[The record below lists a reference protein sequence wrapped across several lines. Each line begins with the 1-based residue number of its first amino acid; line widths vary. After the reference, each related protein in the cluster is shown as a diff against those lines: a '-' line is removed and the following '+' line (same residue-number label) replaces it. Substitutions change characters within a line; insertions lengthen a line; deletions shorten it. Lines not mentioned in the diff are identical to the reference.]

1 MNIFKLSFKNIF
13 HKPVGTILSIV
24 LLTLAVGII
33 SILIHVNSSIEN
45 QMNNNLKGIDMVV
58 GAKGSP
64 LQLILSSVYHVDSP
78 TGNISLADA
87 KSIINNRMVKNSTKL
102 SFGDNFKG
110 FKIVGTEKN
119 FLELYNCK
127 FENGRVWEKSLEAVV
142 GKKAAEILNLK
153 IGDEFISTHG
163 LGDYGESHE
172 DSKFKVV
179 GVLDY
184 SGSVADQLILTSL
197 ESVWDIHKEHDHNHD
212 HDEEQDHDHDEEHN
226 HDHDEEHDHD
236 HDEEHDHDHDEEHDH
251 DHDEEHDH
259 DHDEEHD
266 HGDEDEK
273 EITSILIKFD
283 SPMNIISFP
292 RYINEETNMQAA
304 VPSYEISRLF
314 KIFGI
319 GLETLTYLAYLIMF
333 VSGLSLFLN
342 LLNSLRERK
351 YEMALIRT
359 IGGTKI
365 QTSLMLFY
373 ESIILCIIGFFGGII
388 LSRIG
393 ILVTSNLLEESLNYS
408 ISIPIFLSSQEL
420 LLLIFSISIGI
431 FSCIIPAFT
440 VYKMNISKTLT
451 DE

>member
-13 HKPVGTILSIV
+13 HKPVGTVLSIL

-33 SILIHVNSSIEN
+33 SILIHVNNSIEN

-87 KSIINNRMVKNSTKL
+87 NSITRNRMVKNSTKL
-102 SFGDNFKG
+102 SFGDNYKG

-119 FLELYNCK
+119 FLELYKCDV
-127 FENGRVWEKSLEAVV
+127 EDGRIWKKSLEAVV
-142 GKKAAEILNLK
+142 GNKVAEILELK
-153 IGDEFISTHG
+153 IGDEFTSSHG

-172 DSKFKVV
+172 DSVFKVV
-179 GVLDY
+179 GILET
-184 SGSVADQLILTSL
+184 SNSVADQLILTSL
-197 ESVWDIHKEHDHNHD
+197 ESVWDIHKEHDH
-212 HDEEQDHDHDEEHN
+212 E
-226 HDHDEEHDHD
+226 HDEEHDHE
-236 HDEEHDHDHDEEHDH
+236 HDEEHDHEHDEEH
-251 DHDEEHDH
+251 EH
-259 DHDEEHD
+259 
-266 HGDEDEK
+266 GEDSK
-273 EITSILIKFD
+273 EITSILVKFD

-319 GLETLTYLAYLIMF
+319 GFETLTNLAYLIMF

-342 LLNSLRERK
+342 LLNSLKERK

-359 IGGTKI
+359 IGGTKV

-373 ESIILCIIGFFGGII
+373 ESIILCIIGFIGGII
-388 LSRIG
+388 LSRVG
-393 ILVTSNLLEESLNYS
+393 ILVISNLLEESLNYS
-408 ISIPIFLSSQEL
+408 ISIPVLLSNQEI

-431 FSCIIPAFT
+431 LACVIPAVN
-440 VYKMNISKTLT
+440 VYNMNISKTLS

>member
-102 SFGDNFKG
+102 SFGDNHKG
-110 FKIVGTEKN
+110 FKIVGTEKS
-119 FLELYNCK
+119 FLELYNCNI
-127 FENGRVWEKSLEAVV
+127 ENGRFWEKSLEAVV
-142 GKKAAEILNLK
+142 GKKAAEILELNV
-153 IGDEFISTHG
+153 GDEFTSTHG

-172 DSKFKVV
+172 DSEFKVV
-179 GVLDY
+179 GILEY
-184 SGSVADQLILTSL
+184 SGSVADQLILTSI
-197 ESVWDIHKEHDHNHD
+197 ESVWDIHKEHNHD
-212 HDEEQDHDHDEEHN
+212 HDEEHDHDHDEEHN
-226 HDHDEEHDHD
+226 HDHDEEHDH
-236 HDEEHDHDHDEEHDH
+236 
-251 DHDEEHDH
+251 
-259 DHDEEHD
+259 
-266 HGDEDEK
+266 GDDDEK

-283 SPMNIISFP
+283 SPMNLISFP

-373 ESIILCIIGFFGGII
+373 ESVILCIIGFFGGII

-408 ISIPIFLSSQEL
+408 ISMPIFLSSQEL
-420 LLLIFSISIGI
+420 ILLIFSISIGI
-431 FSCIIPAFT
+431 ISCIIPAFN

>member
-13 HKPVGTILSIV
+13 HKPVGTVLSIV

-33 SILIHVNSSIEN
+33 SILIHVNASIEN

-87 KSIINNRMVKNSTKL
+87 NSITRNRMVKNSTKL
-102 SFGDNFKG
+102 SFGDNYKG

-119 FLELYNCK
+119 FLELYKCDVQD
-127 FENGRVWEKSLEAVV
+127 GRIWKESLEAVV
-142 GKKAAEILNLK
+142 GNKVAEILELK
-153 IGDEFISTHG
+153 IGDKFISSHG

-172 DSKFKVV
+172 DSVFKVV
-179 GVLDY
+179 GILE
-184 SGSVADQLILTSL
+184 SSNSVADQLILTSL
-197 ESVWDIHKEHDHNHD
+197 ESVWDIHKEHDHDEEHD
-212 HDEEQDHDHDEEHN
+212 HDHE
-226 HDHDEEHDHD
+226 EEHDHD
-236 HDEEHDHDHDEEHDH
+236 HDEEDDHDHEHD
-251 DHDEEHDH
+251 
-259 DHDEEHD
+259 
-266 HGDEDEK
+266 EDSK
-273 EITSILIKFD
+273 EITSILVKFD

-319 GLETLTYLAYLIMF
+319 GFETLTYLAYLIMF

-342 LLNSLRERK
+342 LLNSLKERK

-359 IGGTKI
+359 IGGTKV

-373 ESIILCIIGFFGGII
+373 ESIILCIIGFVGGII

-408 ISIPIFLSSQEL
+408 ISIPILLSNQEI

-431 FSCIIPAFT
+431 FACVLPAVN
-440 VYKMNISKTLT
+440 VYNMNISKTLS

>member
-87 KSIINNRMVKNSTKL
+87 KSITNNRMVKNSTKL
-102 SFGDNFKG
+102 SFGDNHKG
-110 FKIVGTEKN
+110 FKIVGTEKS
-119 FLELYNCK
+119 FLELYNCNI
-127 FENGRVWEKSLEAVV
+127 ENGRVWEKSLEAVV
-142 GKKAAEILNLK
+142 GKKAAQILDLK
-153 IGDEFISTHG
+153 IGDEFTSSHG

-172 DSKFKVV
+172 DSVFEVV
-179 GVLDY
+179 GILEY

-197 ESVWDIHKEHDHNHD
+197 ESVWDIQDEHDH
-212 HDEEQDHDHDEEHN
+212 
-226 HDHDEEHDHD
+226 EHDDEYD
-236 HDEEHDHDHDEEHDH
+236 HEHDDEYDQ
-251 DHDEEHDH
+251 
-259 DHDEEHD
+259 
-266 HGDEDEK
+266 GDEDVK

-319 GLETLTYLAYLIMF
+319 GFETLTYLAYLIMF

-342 LLNSLRERK
+342 LLNSLRERR

-373 ESIILCIIGFFGGII
+373 ESIILCLIGFFGGII
-388 LSRIG
+388 LSRFG
-393 ILVTSNLLEESLNYS
+393 ILITSSLLEESLNYS
-408 ISIPIFLSSQEL
+408 ISIPIFLSIQEL
-420 LLLIFSISIGI
+420 ILLIFSISIGI
-431 FSCIIPAFT
+431 FACIVPAYS
-440 VYKMNISKTLT
+440 VYNMNISKTLT

>member
-1 MNIFKLSFKNIF
+1 MNIFRLSFKNIF
-13 HKPVGTILSIV
+13 HKPVGTVLSIV

-33 SILIHVNSSIEN
+33 SILIHVNASIEN

-87 KSIINNRMVKNSTKL
+87 NSITKNRMVKNSIKL

-119 FLELYNCK
+119 FLELYKCDVQD
-127 FENGRVWEKSLEAVV
+127 GRIWKKSLEAVV
-142 GKKAAEILNLK
+142 GNKVAEILELK
-153 IGDEFISTHG
+153 IGDEFISSHG

-172 DSKFKVV
+172 DSVFKVV
-179 GVLDY
+179 GILET
-184 SGSVADQLILTSL
+184 SNSVADQLILTSL
-197 ESVWDIHKEHDHNHD
+197 ESVWDMHKEHV
-212 HDEEQDHDHDEEHN
+212 

-236 HDEEHDHDHDEEHDH
+236 HDEEHDHDHDEDS
-251 DHDEEHDH
+251 
-259 DHDEEHD
+259 
-266 HGDEDEK
+266 K
-273 EITSILIKFD
+273 EITSILVKFD

-319 GLETLTYLAYLIMF
+319 GFETLTYLAYLIMF

-342 LLNSLRERK
+342 LLNSLKERK

-359 IGGTKI
+359 IGGTKV

-373 ESIILCIIGFFGGII
+373 ESIILCIIGFIGGII

-408 ISIPIFLSSQEL
+408 ISIPLLLSNQEIF
-420 LLLIFSISIGI
+420 LLIFSISIGI
-431 FSCIIPAFT
+431 FACIIPAVN
-440 VYKMNISKTLT
+440 VYNMNISKTLSS
-451 DE
+451 E

>member
-45 QMNNNLKGIDMVV
+45 QMNNNLKGVDMVV

-87 KSIINNRMVKNSTKL
+87 NSITNNRMVKNSTKL

-197 ESVWDIHKEHDHNHD
+197 KSVWDIHKEHDHDHDEEHNHD
-212 HDEEQDHDHDEEHN
+212 HDEEHNHENDEEHNHDHDEEHN
-226 HDHDEEHDHD
+226 HDHDEEHDH
-236 HDEEHDHDHDEEHDH
+236 
-251 DHDEEHDH
+251 
-259 DHDEEHD
+259 
-266 HGDEDEK
+266 GDEDDK

-420 LLLIFSISIGI
+420 LLLIFSISIGFI
-431 FSCIIPAFT
+431 SCIIPAFN

>member
-13 HKPVGTILSIV
+13 HKPVGTVLSIV

-33 SILIHVNSSIEN
+33 SILIHVNASIEN

-87 KSIINNRMVKNSTKL
+87 NSITRNRMVKNSTKL
-102 SFGDNFKG
+102 SFGDNYKG

-119 FLELYNCK
+119 FLELYKCDV
-127 FENGRVWEKSLEAVV
+127 EDGRIWKKSLEAVV
-142 GKKAAEILNLK
+142 GNKVAEILELK
-153 IGDEFISTHG
+153 IGDKFISSHG

-172 DSKFKVV
+172 DSVFKVV
-179 GVLDY
+179 GILET
-184 SGSVADQLILTSL
+184 SNSVADQLILTSL
-197 ESVWDIHKEHDHNHD
+197 ESVWDIHKEHDH
-212 HDEEQDHDHDEEHN
+212 DHDEEH
-226 HDHDEEHDHD
+226 EH
-236 HDEEHDHDHDEEHDH
+236 
-251 DHDEEHDH
+251 
-259 DHDEEHD
+259 
-266 HGDEDEK
+266 GEDSK
-273 EITSILIKFD
+273 EITSILVKFD

-319 GLETLTYLAYLIMF
+319 GFETLTYLAYLIMF

-342 LLNSLRERK
+342 LLNSLKERK

-359 IGGTKI
+359 IGGTKV

-373 ESIILCIIGFFGGII
+373 ESIILCIIGFIGGII
-388 LSRIG
+388 LSRVG
-393 ILVTSNLLEESLNYS
+393 ILVISNLLEESLNYS
-408 ISIPIFLSSQEL
+408 ISIPLLLSNQEI

-431 FSCIIPAFT
+431 LACLIPAVN
-440 VYKMNISKTLT
+440 VYNMNISKTLS

>member
-102 SFGDNFKG
+102 SFGDNHKG
-110 FKIVGTEKN
+110 FKIVGTEKS
-119 FLELYNCK
+119 FLELYNCNI
-127 FENGRVWEKSLEAVV
+127 ENGRVWEKSLEAVV
-142 GKKAAEILNLK
+142 GKKAAEILELNV
-153 IGDEFISTHG
+153 GDEFTSTHG

-172 DSKFKVV
+172 DSEFKVV
-179 GVLDY
+179 GILEY
-184 SGSVADQLILTSL
+184 SGSVADQLILTSI
-197 ESVWDIHKEHDHNHD
+197 ESVWDIHK
-212 HDEEQDHDHDEEHN
+212 EHN

-236 HDEEHDHDHDEEHDH
+236 HDEEHDHDHDEEHN
-251 DHDEEHDH
+251 
-259 DHDEEHD
+259 
-266 HGDEDEK
+266 HGDDDEK

-292 RYINEETNMQAA
+292 RYVNEETNMQAA

-373 ESIILCIIGFFGGII
+373 ESVILCIIGFFGGII

-408 ISIPIFLSSQEL
+408 ISMPIFLSSQEL
-420 LLLIFSISIGI
+420 ILLIFSISIGI
-431 FSCIIPAFT
+431 ISCIIPAFN

>member
-78 TGNISLADA
+78 TGNISLTDA
-87 KSIINNRMVKNSTKL
+87 KSITNNRMVKNSTKL

-110 FKIVGTEKN
+110 FKIVGTEKS

-179 GVLDY
+179 GILDY

-197 ESVWDIHKEHDHNHD
+197 KSVWDIHKEHDHD
-212 HDEEQDHDHDEEHN
+212 HDEEHNHDHDEEHN

-251 DHDEEHDH
+251 
-259 DHDEEHD
+259 
-266 HGDEDEK
+266 GDEDDK

-408 ISIPIFLSSQEL
+408 ISMPIFLSSQEL
-420 LLLIFSISIGI
+420 ILLIFSISIGI
-431 FSCIIPAFT
+431 ISCIIPAFN

>member
-13 HKPVGTILSIV
+13 HKPVGTVLSIL

-33 SILIHVNSSIEN
+33 SILIHVNNSIEN

-87 KSIINNRMVKNSTKL
+87 NSITRNRMVKNSTKL
-102 SFGDNFKG
+102 SFGDNYKG

-119 FLELYNCK
+119 FLELYKCDV
-127 FENGRVWEKSLEAVV
+127 EDGRIWKKSLEAVV
-142 GKKAAEILNLK
+142 GNKVAEILELK
-153 IGDEFISTHG
+153 IGDEFTSSHG

-172 DSKFKVV
+172 DSVFKVV
-179 GVLDY
+179 GILET
-184 SGSVADQLILTSL
+184 SNSVADQLILTSL
-197 ESVWDIHKEHDHNHD
+197 ESVWDIHKEHDH
-212 HDEEQDHDHDEEHN
+212 
-226 HDHDEEHDHD
+226 DHDEEHDHE
-236 HDEEHDHDHDEEHDH
+236 HDEEHEH
-251 DHDEEHDH
+251 
-259 DHDEEHD
+259 
-266 HGDEDEK
+266 GEDSK
-273 EITSILIKFD
+273 EITSILVKFD

-319 GLETLTYLAYLIMF
+319 GFETLTYLAYLIMF

-342 LLNSLRERK
+342 LLNSLKERK

-373 ESIILCIIGFFGGII
+373 ESIILCIIGFIGGII
-388 LSRIG
+388 LSRVG
-393 ILVTSNLLEESLNYS
+393 ILVISNLLEESLNYS
-408 ISIPIFLSSQEL
+408 ISIPVLLSNQEI

-431 FSCIIPAFT
+431 LACVIPAVN
-440 VYKMNISKTLT
+440 VYNMNISKTLS

>member
-87 KSIINNRMVKNSTKL
+87 RSITENRMVKNSTKL
-102 SFGDNFKG
+102 SFGDNYKG
-110 FKIVGTEKN
+110 FKIVGTEKS

-127 FENGRVWEKSLEAVV
+127 FENGKVWKESLEAVV
-142 GKKAAEILNLK
+142 GKKASEILDLK
-153 IGDEFISTHG
+153 LGDEFTSTHG

-172 DSKFKVV
+172 DSVFKVV
-179 GVLDY
+179 GILEH

-197 ESVWDIHKEHDHNHD
+197 ESVWDIHKEHDHD
-212 HDEEQDHDHDEEHN
+212 DEHN
-226 HDHDEEHDHD
+226 HDHDDEHNHDHD
-236 HDEEHDHDHDEEHDH
+236 DEHNHDHD
-251 DHDEEHDH
+251 
-259 DHDEEHD
+259 
-266 HGDEDEK
+266 DEK

-319 GLETLTYLAYLIMF
+319 GFETLTYLAYLIMF

-359 IGGTKI
+359 IGGTKV

-373 ESIILCIIGFFGGII
+373 ESIILCVIGFFGGII

-420 LLLIFSISIGI
+420 VLLIFSISIGI
-431 FSCIIPAFT
+431 FSCIIPAFS

>member
-13 HKPVGTILSIV
+13 HKPVGTVLSIV

-33 SILIHVNSSIEN
+33 SILIHVNASIEN

-87 KSIINNRMVKNSTKL
+87 NSITRNRMVKNSTKL
-102 SFGDNFKG
+102 SFGDNYKG

-119 FLELYNCK
+119 FLELYKCDV
-127 FENGRVWEKSLEAVV
+127 EDGRIWKKSLEAVV
-142 GKKAAEILNLK
+142 GNKVAEILELK
-153 IGDEFISTHG
+153 IGDEFTSSHG

-172 DSKFKVV
+172 DSVFKVV
-179 GVLDY
+179 GILKT
-184 SGSVADQLILTSL
+184 SNSVADQLILTSL
-197 ESVWDIHKEHDHNHD
+197 ESVWDIHKEHDH
-212 HDEEQDHDHDEEHN
+212 DHDEEH
-226 HDHDEEHDHD
+226 EH
-236 HDEEHDHDHDEEHDH
+236 
-251 DHDEEHDH
+251 
-259 DHDEEHD
+259 
-266 HGDEDEK
+266 GEDSK
-273 EITSILIKFD
+273 EITSILVKFD

-319 GLETLTYLAYLIMF
+319 GFETLTYLAYLIMF

-342 LLNSLRERK
+342 LLNSLKERK

-359 IGGTKI
+359 IGGTKV

-373 ESIILCIIGFFGGII
+373 ESIILCIIGFIGGII
-388 LSRIG
+388 LSRVG
-393 ILVTSNLLEESLNYS
+393 ILVISNLLEESLNYS
-408 ISIPIFLSSQEL
+408 ISIPILLSNQEI

-431 FSCIIPAFT
+431 LACVIPAVN
-440 VYKMNISKTLT
+440 VYNMNISKTLS

>member
-13 HKPVGTILSIV
+13 HKPVGTVLSIV

-33 SILIHVNSSIEN
+33 SILIHVNASIEN

-87 KSIINNRMVKNSTKL
+87 NSITRNRMVKNSTKL
-102 SFGDNFKG
+102 SFGDNYKG

-119 FLELYNCK
+119 FLELYKCDVQD
-127 FENGRVWEKSLEAVV
+127 GRIWKKSLEAVV
-142 GKKAAEILNLK
+142 GNKVAEILELK
-153 IGDEFISTHG
+153 IGDEFISSHG

-172 DSKFKVV
+172 DSVFKVV
-179 GVLDY
+179 GILE
-184 SGSVADQLILTSL
+184 SSNSVADQLILTSL
-197 ESVWDIHKEHDHNHD
+197 ESVWDIHKEHDH
-212 HDEEQDHDHDEEHN
+212 DHDEEH
-226 HDHDEEHDHD
+226 EH
-236 HDEEHDHDHDEEHDH
+236 
-251 DHDEEHDH
+251 
-259 DHDEEHD
+259 
-266 HGDEDEK
+266 GEDSK
-273 EITSILIKFD
+273 EITSILVKFD

-319 GLETLTYLAYLIMF
+319 GFETLTYLAYLIMF

-342 LLNSLRERK
+342 LLNSLKERK

-359 IGGTKI
+359 IGGTKV

-373 ESIILCIIGFFGGII
+373 ESIILCIIGFVGGII

-408 ISIPIFLSSQEL
+408 ISIPILLSNQEI

-431 FSCIIPAFT
+431 FACVLPAVN
-440 VYKMNISKTLT
+440 VYNMNISKTLS

>member
-33 SILIHVNSSIEN
+33 SILIHVNSSIQN
-45 QMNNNLKGIDMVV
+45 QMNNNLKGVDMVV

-87 KSIINNRMVKNSTKL
+87 NSITNNRMVKNSTKL

-197 ESVWDIHKEHDHNHD
+197 ERVWDIHNEHDHNHD
-212 HDEEQDHDHDEEHN
+212 HDEEHDYDHDDEHDHDHDE
-226 HDHDEEHDHD
+226 DHDHD
-236 HDEEHDHDHDEEHDH
+236 HDEEHEN
-251 DHDEEHDH
+251 
-259 DHDEEHD
+259 
-266 HGDEDEK
+266 GDEDEK

-408 ISIPIFLSSQEL
+408 ISMPIFLSSQEL
-420 LLLIFSISIGI
+420 ILLIFSISIGI
-431 FSCIIPAFT
+431 ISCIIPAFN

>member
-87 KSIINNRMVKNSTKL
+87 KSITNNRMVKNSTKL

-110 FKIVGTEKN
+110 FKIVGTEKS

-197 ESVWDIHKEHDHNHD
+197 KSVWDIHKEHDHD
-212 HDEEQDHDHDEEHN
+212 HDEEHDHDHDEEHN
-226 HDHDEEHDHD
+226 HDHDEEHDHGD
-236 HDEEHDHDHDEEHDH
+236 
-251 DHDEEHDH
+251 
-259 DHDEEHD
+259 DEEHD
-266 HGDEDEK
+266 HGDEDDK

-393 ILVTSNLLEESLNYS
+393 ILITSNLLEESLNYS

-420 LLLIFSISIGI
+420 ILLIFSISIGI
-431 FSCIIPAFT
+431 ISCIIPAFN

>member
-13 HKPVGTILSIV
+13 HKPVGTVLSIL

-33 SILIHVNSSIEN
+33 SILIHVNNSIEN

-87 KSIINNRMVKNSTKL
+87 NSITRNRMVKNSTKL
-102 SFGDNFKG
+102 SFGDNYKG

-119 FLELYNCK
+119 FLELYKCDV
-127 FENGRVWEKSLEAVV
+127 EDGRIWKKSLEAVV
-142 GKKAAEILNLK
+142 GNKVAEILELK
-153 IGDEFISTHG
+153 IGDEFTSSHG

-172 DSKFKVV
+172 DSVFKVV
-179 GVLDY
+179 GILKT
-184 SGSVADQLILTSL
+184 SNSVADQLILTSL
-197 ESVWDIHKEHDHNHD
+197 ESVWDIHKEHDHD
-212 HDEEQDHDHDEEHN
+212 HDEEHDHDHDEK
-226 HDHDEEHDHD
+226 HDHD

-259 DHDEEHD
+259 DHDEEHYN
-266 HGDEDEK
+266 DEDSK

-319 GLETLTYLAYLIMF
+319 GFETLTYLAYLIMF

-342 LLNSLRERK
+342 LLNSLKERK

-359 IGGTKI
+359 IGGTKV

-373 ESIILCIIGFFGGII
+373 ESIILCIIGFIGGII

-408 ISIPIFLSSQEL
+408 ISIPVLLSNQEIF
-420 LLLIFSISIGI
+420 LLIFSISIGI
-431 FSCIIPAFT
+431 FACIIPAVN
-440 VYKMNISKTLT
+440 VYNMNISKTLSS
-451 DE
+451 E

>member
-87 KSIINNRMVKNSTKL
+87 RSITENRMVKNSTKL
-102 SFGDNFKG
+102 SFGDNYKG
-110 FKIVGTEKN
+110 FKIVGTEES

-127 FENGRVWEKSLEAVV
+127 FENGKVWKESLEAVV
-142 GKKAAEILNLK
+142 GKKASEILDLK
-153 IGDEFISTHG
+153 IGDEFTSTHG
-163 LGDYGESHE
+163 LGDYGEYHE
-172 DSKFKVV
+172 DSVFKVV
-179 GVLDY
+179 GILEH

-197 ESVWDIHKEHDHNHD
+197 ESVWDIHKEHDHEHDDEHD
-212 HDEEQDHDHDEEHN
+212 HEHDDEHDHEHDEHDHDHDEHN
-226 HDHDEEHDHD
+226 HDHDEHDHEHD
-236 HDEEHDHDHDEEHDH
+236 
-251 DHDEEHDH
+251 
-259 DHDEEHD
+259 
-266 HGDEDEK
+266 DEK

-319 GLETLTYLAYLIMF
+319 GFETLTYLAYLIMF

-359 IGGTKI
+359 IGGTKV

-373 ESIILCIIGFFGGII
+373 ESIILCVIGFFGGII

-393 ILVTSNLLEESLNYS
+393 TLVTSNLLEESLNYS

-420 LLLIFSISIGI
+420 ILLIFSISIGV
-431 FSCIIPAFT
+431 FSCIIPAFS

>member
-13 HKPVGTILSIV
+13 HKPVGTVLSIV

-33 SILIHVNSSIEN
+33 SILIHVNASIEN

-87 KSIINNRMVKNSTKL
+87 NSITRNRMVKNSTKL
-102 SFGDNFKG
+102 SFGDNYKG

-119 FLELYNCK
+119 FLELYKCDV
-127 FENGRVWEKSLEAVV
+127 EDGRIWKKSLEAVV
-142 GKKAAEILNLK
+142 GNKVAEILELK
-153 IGDEFISTHG
+153 IGDEFTSSHG

-172 DSKFKVV
+172 DSVFKVV
-179 GVLDY
+179 GILKT
-184 SGSVADQLILTSL
+184 SNSVADQLILTSL
-197 ESVWDIHKEHDHNHD
+197 ESVWDIHKEH
-212 HDEEQDHDHDEEHN
+212 N
-226 HDHDEEHDHD
+226 HDHDEEHEHD
-236 HDEEHDHDHDEEHDH
+236 HDEEHEH
-251 DHDEEHDH
+251 
-259 DHDEEHD
+259 
-266 HGDEDEK
+266 GEDSK
-273 EITSILIKFD
+273 EITSILVKFD

-319 GLETLTYLAYLIMF
+319 GFETLTYLAYLIMF

-342 LLNSLRERK
+342 LLNSLKERK

-359 IGGTKI
+359 IGGTKV

-373 ESIILCIIGFFGGII
+373 ESIILCIIGFIGGII
-388 LSRIG
+388 LSRVG
-393 ILVTSNLLEESLNYS
+393 ILVISNLLEESLNYS
-408 ISIPIFLSSQEL
+408 ISIPILLSNQEI

-431 FSCIIPAFT
+431 LACVIPAVN
-440 VYKMNISKTLT
+440 VYNMNISKTLS

>member
-13 HKPVGTILSIV
+13 HKPVGTVLSIL

-33 SILIHVNSSIEN
+33 SILIHVNNSIEN

-87 KSIINNRMVKNSTKL
+87 NSITRNRMVKNSTKL
-102 SFGDNFKG
+102 SFGDNYKG

-119 FLELYNCK
+119 FLELYKCDV
-127 FENGRVWEKSLEAVV
+127 EDGRIWKKSLEAVV
-142 GKKAAEILNLK
+142 GNKVAEILELK
-153 IGDEFISTHG
+153 IGDEFTSSHG

-172 DSKFKVV
+172 DSVFKVV
-179 GVLDY
+179 GILET
-184 SGSVADQLILTSL
+184 SNSVADQLILTSL
-197 ESVWDIHKEHDHNHD
+197 ESVWDIHKEHDH
-212 HDEEQDHDHDEEHN
+212 
-226 HDHDEEHDHD
+226 DHDEEHDHE
-236 HDEEHDHDHDEEHDH
+236 HDEEHDHEHDEEH
-251 DHDEEHDH
+251 EH
-259 DHDEEHD
+259 
-266 HGDEDEK
+266 GEDSK
-273 EITSILIKFD
+273 EITSILVKFD

-319 GLETLTYLAYLIMF
+319 GFETLTYLAYLIMF

-342 LLNSLRERK
+342 LLNSLKERK

-373 ESIILCIIGFFGGII
+373 ESIILCIIGFIGGII
-388 LSRIG
+388 LSRVG
-393 ILVTSNLLEESLNYS
+393 ILVISNLLEESLNYS
-408 ISIPIFLSSQEL
+408 ISIPVLLSNQEI

-431 FSCIIPAFT
+431 LACVIPAVN
-440 VYKMNISKTLT
+440 VYNMNISKTLS

>member
-87 KSIINNRMVKNSTKL
+87 KSITNNRMVKNSTKL

-110 FKIVGTEKN
+110 FKIVGAEKS

-197 ESVWDIHKEHDHNHD
+197 ESVWDVHKD
-212 HDEEQDHDHDEEHN
+212 
-226 HDHDEEHDHD
+226 HDHD
-236 HDEEHDHDHDEEHDH
+236 HDEEHDHDHDEEHH
-251 DHDEEHDH
+251 H

-266 HGDEDEK
+266 HGDEDDK

-359 IGGTKI
+359 IGGTKS

-408 ISIPIFLSSQEL
+408 ISMPIFLSSQEL
-420 LLLIFSISIGI
+420 LLLIFSISICI
-431 FSCIIPAFT
+431 ISCIIPAFN

>member
-13 HKPVGTILSIV
+13 HKPVGTVLSIV

-33 SILIHVNSSIEN
+33 SILIHVNASIEN

-87 KSIINNRMVKNSTKL
+87 NSITKNRMVKNSTKL
-102 SFGDNFKG
+102 SFGDNYKG

-119 FLELYNCK
+119 FLELYKCDV
-127 FENGRVWEKSLEAVV
+127 EDGRIWKKSLEAVV
-142 GKKAAEILNLK
+142 GNKVAEILELK
-153 IGDEFISTHG
+153 IGDEFTSSHG

-172 DSKFKVV
+172 DSVFKVV
-179 GVLDY
+179 GILKT
-184 SGSVADQLILTSL
+184 SNSVADQLILTSL
-197 ESVWDIHKEHDHNHD
+197 ESVWDIHKEHDH
-212 HDEEQDHDHDEEHN
+212 DHDEEH
-226 HDHDEEHDHD
+226 EH
-236 HDEEHDHDHDEEHDH
+236 
-251 DHDEEHDH
+251 
-259 DHDEEHD
+259 
-266 HGDEDEK
+266 GEDSK
-273 EITSILIKFD
+273 EITSILVKFD

-319 GLETLTYLAYLIMF
+319 GFETLTYLAYLIMF

-342 LLNSLRERK
+342 LLNSLKERK

-359 IGGTKI
+359 IGGTKV

-373 ESIILCIIGFFGGII
+373 ESIILCIIGFIGGII
-388 LSRIG
+388 LSRVG
-393 ILVTSNLLEESLNYS
+393 ILVISNLLEESLNYS
-408 ISIPIFLSSQEL
+408 ISIPILLSNQEI

-431 FSCIIPAFT
+431 LACVIPAVN
-440 VYKMNISKTLT
+440 VYNMNISKTLS

>member
-13 HKPVGTILSIV
+13 HKPVGTVLSIV

-33 SILIHVNSSIEN
+33 SILIHVNASIEN

-87 KSIINNRMVKNSTKL
+87 NSITRNRMVKNSTKL
-102 SFGDNFKG
+102 SFGDNYKG

-119 FLELYNCK
+119 FLELYKCDV
-127 FENGRVWEKSLEAVV
+127 EDGRIWKKSLEAVV
-142 GKKAAEILNLK
+142 GNKVAEILELK
-153 IGDEFISTHG
+153 IGDEFTSSHG

-172 DSKFKVV
+172 DSVFKVV
-179 GVLDY
+179 GILKT
-184 SGSVADQLILTSL
+184 SNSVADQLILTSL
-197 ESVWDIHKEHDHNHD
+197 ESVWDIHKEH
-212 HDEEQDHDHDEEHN
+212 N

-236 HDEEHDHDHDEEHDH
+236 HDEEHEH
-251 DHDEEHDH
+251 
-259 DHDEEHD
+259 
-266 HGDEDEK
+266 GEDSK
-273 EITSILIKFD
+273 EITSILVKFD

-319 GLETLTYLAYLIMF
+319 GFETLTYLAYLIMF

-342 LLNSLRERK
+342 LLNSLKERK

-359 IGGTKI
+359 IGGTKV

-373 ESIILCIIGFFGGII
+373 ESIILCIIGFIGGII
-388 LSRIG
+388 LSRVG
-393 ILVTSNLLEESLNYS
+393 ILVISNLLEESLNYS
-408 ISIPIFLSSQEL
+408 ISIPVLLSNQEI

-431 FSCIIPAFT
+431 LACVIPAVN
-440 VYKMNISKTLT
+440 VYNMNISKTLS

>member
-78 TGNISLADA
+78 TGNVSLADA
-87 KSIINNRMVKNSTKL
+87 KSITNNRMVKNSTKL

-110 FKIVGTEKN
+110 FKIVGTEKS

-127 FENGRVWEKSLEAVV
+127 FENGRAWEESLEAVV

-197 ESVWDIHKEHDHNHD
+197 ESVWDIHKEHN
-212 HDEEQDHDHDEEHN
+212 HDHDEEHN

-236 HDEEHDHDHDEEHDH
+236 HDEEHDHDHDEEHGH
-251 DHDEEHDH
+251 DHNEEHG
-259 DHDEEHD
+259 
-266 HGDEDEK
+266 HGDEDKK

-393 ILVTSNLLEESLNYS
+393 ILITSNLLEESLNYS
-408 ISIPIFLSSQEL
+408 ISMPIFLTSQEL
-420 LLLIFSISIGI
+420 ILLIFSISIGI
-431 FSCIIPAFT
+431 ISCIIPAFN

>member
-13 HKPVGTILSIV
+13 HKPVGTVLSIV

-33 SILIHVNSSIEN
+33 SILIHVNASIEN

-87 KSIINNRMVKNSTKL
+87 NSITRNRMVKNSTKL
-102 SFGDNFKG
+102 SFGDNYKG

-119 FLELYNCK
+119 FLELYKCDV
-127 FENGRVWEKSLEAVV
+127 EDGRIWKKSLEAVV
-142 GKKAAEILNLK
+142 GNKVAEILELK
-153 IGDEFISTHG
+153 IGDEFTSSHG

-172 DSKFKVV
+172 DSVFKVV
-179 GVLDY
+179 GILET
-184 SGSVADQLILTSL
+184 SNSVADQLILTSL
-197 ESVWDIHKEHDHNHD
+197 ESVWDIHKEHDH
-212 HDEEQDHDHDEEHN
+212 
-226 HDHDEEHDHD
+226 DHDEEHDHD
-236 HDEEHDHDHDEEHDH
+236 HDEEHDHEHDEEH
-251 DHDEEHDH
+251 EH
-259 DHDEEHD
+259 
-266 HGDEDEK
+266 GEDSK
-273 EITSILIKFD
+273 EITSILVKFD

-319 GLETLTYLAYLIMF
+319 GFETLTYLAYLIMF

-342 LLNSLRERK
+342 LLNSLKERK

-359 IGGTKI
+359 IGGTKV

-373 ESIILCIIGFFGGII
+373 ESIILCIIGFIGGII

-408 ISIPIFLSSQEL
+408 ISIPVLLSNQEIF
-420 LLLIFSISIGI
+420 LLIFSISIGI
-431 FSCIIPAFT
+431 FACIIPAVN
-440 VYKMNISKTLT
+440 VYNMNISKTLSS
-451 DE
+451 E

>member
-102 SFGDNFKG
+102 SFGDNHKG
-110 FKIVGTEKN
+110 FKIVGTEKS
-119 FLELYNCK
+119 FLELYNCNIK
-127 FENGRVWEKSLEAVV
+127 NGRVWEKSLEAVV
-142 GKKAAEILNLK
+142 GKKAAEILELNV
-153 IGDEFISTHG
+153 GDEFTSTHG

-172 DSKFKVV
+172 DSEFKVV
-179 GVLDY
+179 GILEY
-184 SGSVADQLILTSL
+184 SGSVADQLILTSI
-197 ESVWDIHKEHDHNHD
+197 ESVWDIHKEHN
-212 HDEEQDHDHDEEHN
+212 HDHDEEHN

-236 HDEEHDHDHDEEHDH
+236 HDEEHDH
-251 DHDEEHDH
+251 
-259 DHDEEHD
+259 
-266 HGDEDEK
+266 GDDDEK

-292 RYINEETNMQAA
+292 RYVNEETNMQAA

-408 ISIPIFLSSQEL
+408 ISMPIFLSSQEL
-420 LLLIFSISIGI
+420 ILLIFSISIGI
-431 FSCIIPAFT
+431 ISCIIPAFN

>member
-13 HKPVGTILSIV
+13 HKPVGTVLSIV

-33 SILIHVNSSIEN
+33 SILIHVNASIEN

-87 KSIINNRMVKNSTKL
+87 NSITRNRMVKNSTKL
-102 SFGDNFKG
+102 SFGDNYKG

-119 FLELYNCK
+119 FLELYKCDVQD
-127 FENGRVWEKSLEAVV
+127 GRIWKESLEAVV
-142 GKKAAEILNLK
+142 GNKVAEILELK
-153 IGDEFISTHG
+153 IGDEFTSSHG

-172 DSKFKVV
+172 DSVFKVV
-179 GVLDY
+179 GILKT
-184 SGSVADQLILTSL
+184 SNSVADQLILTSL
-197 ESVWDIHKEHDHNHD
+197 ESVWDIHKEHDH
-212 HDEEQDHDHDEEHN
+212 
-226 HDHDEEHDHD
+226 DHDEEHDHD
-236 HDEEHDHDHDEEHDH
+236 HDEEHEQ
-251 DHDEEHDH
+251 
-259 DHDEEHD
+259 
-266 HGDEDEK
+266 GEDSK
-273 EITSILIKFD
+273 EITSILVKFD

-319 GLETLTYLAYLIMF
+319 GFETLTYLAYLIMF

-342 LLNSLRERK
+342 LLNSLKERK

-359 IGGTKI
+359 IGGTKV

-373 ESIILCIIGFFGGII
+373 ESIILCIIGFVGGII

-408 ISIPIFLSSQEL
+408 ISIPILLSNQEI

-431 FSCIIPAFT
+431 FACVLPAVN
-440 VYKMNISKTLT
+440 VYNMNISKTLS

>member
-13 HKPVGTILSIV
+13 HKPVGTVLSIV

-33 SILIHVNSSIEN
+33 SILIHVNASIEN

-87 KSIINNRMVKNSTKL
+87 NSITRNRMVKNSTKL
-102 SFGDNFKG
+102 SFGDNYKG
-110 FKIVGTEKN
+110 FKIVGTEKK
-119 FLELYNCK
+119 FLELYKCDV
-127 FENGRVWEKSLEAVV
+127 EDGRIWKKSLEAVV
-142 GKKAAEILNLK
+142 GNKVAEILELK
-153 IGDEFISTHG
+153 IGDEFTSSHG

-172 DSKFKVV
+172 DSVFKVV
-179 GVLDY
+179 GILET
-184 SGSVADQLILTSL
+184 SNSVADQLILTSL
-197 ESVWDIHKEHDHNHD
+197 ESVWDIHKEHDH
-212 HDEEQDHDHDEEHN
+212 
-226 HDHDEEHDHD
+226 DHDEEHDHD
-236 HDEEHDHDHDEEHDH
+236 HDEEHDHNHDEEHDH
-251 DHDEEHDH
+251 DHDEEH
-259 DHDEEHD
+259 EH
-266 HGDEDEK
+266 GEDSK
-273 EITSILIKFD
+273 EITSILVKFD

-319 GLETLTYLAYLIMF
+319 GFETLIYLAYLIMF

-342 LLNSLRERK
+342 LLNSLKERK

-359 IGGTKI
+359 IGGTKV

-373 ESIILCIIGFFGGII
+373 ESIILCIIGFIGGII
-388 LSRIG
+388 LSRVG
-393 ILVTSNLLEESLNYS
+393 ILVISNLLEESLNYS
-408 ISIPIFLSSQEL
+408 ISIPVLLSNQEI

-431 FSCIIPAFT
+431 LACVIPAVN
-440 VYKMNISKTLT
+440 VYNMNISKTLS

>member
-13 HKPVGTILSIV
+13 HKPVGTVLSIV

-33 SILIHVNSSIEN
+33 SILIHVNASIEN

-87 KSIINNRMVKNSTKL
+87 NSITRNRMVKNSTKL
-102 SFGDNFKG
+102 SFGDNYKG

-119 FLELYNCK
+119 FLELYKCDV
-127 FENGRVWEKSLEAVV
+127 EDGRIWKKSLEAVV
-142 GKKAAEILNLK
+142 GNKVAEILELK
-153 IGDEFISTHG
+153 IGDEFTSSHG

-172 DSKFKVV
+172 DSVFKVV
-179 GVLDY
+179 GILKT
-184 SGSVADQLILTSL
+184 SNSVADQLILTSL
-197 ESVWDIHKEHDHNHD
+197 ESVWDIHKEH
-212 HDEEQDHDHDEEHN
+212 N
-226 HDHDEEHDHD
+226 HDHDEEHDQD
-236 HDEEHDHDHDEEHDH
+236 HDEEHDQDHDEEH
-251 DHDEEHDH
+251 EH
-259 DHDEEHD
+259 
-266 HGDEDEK
+266 GEDSK
-273 EITSILIKFD
+273 EITSILVKFD

-319 GLETLTYLAYLIMF
+319 GFETLTNLAYLIMF

-342 LLNSLRERK
+342 LLNSLKERK

-359 IGGTKI
+359 IGGTKV

-373 ESIILCIIGFFGGII
+373 ESIILCIIGFVGGII

-408 ISIPIFLSSQEL
+408 ISIPILLSNQEI

-431 FSCIIPAFT
+431 LACVIPAVN
-440 VYKMNISKTLT
+440 VYNMNISKTLS

>member
-87 KSIINNRMVKNSTKL
+87 RSITENRMVKNSTKL
-102 SFGDNFKG
+102 SFGDNYKG
-110 FKIVGTEKN
+110 FKIVGTEES

-127 FENGRVWEKSLEAVV
+127 FENGKVWKESLEAVV
-142 GKKAAEILNLK
+142 GKKASEILDLK
-153 IGDEFISTHG
+153 IGDEFTSTHG

-172 DSKFKVV
+172 DSVFKVV
-179 GVLDY
+179 GILEH

-197 ESVWDIHKEHDHNHD
+197 ESVWDIHKEHDHEHDDEHD
-212 HDEEQDHDHDEEHN
+212 HEHDDEHDHEHDDEHDHDHDEHDHDDEHNHNHDDEHN
-226 HDHDEEHDHD
+226 HDHDEHDHEHD
-236 HDEEHDHDHDEEHDH
+236 
-251 DHDEEHDH
+251 
-259 DHDEEHD
+259 
-266 HGDEDEK
+266 DEK

-319 GLETLTYLAYLIMF
+319 GFETLTYLAYLIMF

-359 IGGTKI
+359 IGGTKV

-373 ESIILCIIGFFGGII
+373 ESIILCVIGFFGGII

-408 ISIPIFLSSQEL
+408 ISVPIFLSSQEL
-420 LLLIFSISIGI
+420 ILLIFSMSIGV
-431 FSCIIPAFT
+431 FSCIIPAFS

>member
-33 SILIHVNSSIEN
+33 SILIHVNASIEN

-87 KSIINNRMVKNSTKL
+87 NSITRNRMVKNSTKL
-102 SFGDNFKG
+102 SFGDNYNG

-119 FLELYNCK
+119 FLELYKCDVQD
-127 FENGRVWEKSLEAVV
+127 GRIWKKSLEAVV
-142 GKKAAEILNLK
+142 GNKVAEMLKLK
-153 IGDEFISTHG
+153 IGDEFTSSHG

-172 DSKFKVV
+172 DSVFKVV
-179 GVLDY
+179 GILET
-184 SGSVADQLILTSL
+184 SNSVADQLILTSL
-197 ESVWDIHKEHDHNHD
+197 ESVWDIHKE
-212 HDEEQDHDHDEEHN
+212 

-236 HDEEHDHDHDEEHDH
+236 HDEEHDHDHDEEHDY

-259 DHDEEHD
+259 DHDED
-266 HGDEDEK
+266 SK
-273 EITSILIKFD
+273 EITSILVKFD

-319 GLETLTYLAYLIMF
+319 GFETLTYLAYLIMF

-342 LLNSLRERK
+342 LLNSLKERK

-359 IGGTKI
+359 IGGTKV

-373 ESIILCIIGFFGGII
+373 ESIILCIIGFVGGII

-408 ISIPIFLSSQEL
+408 ISIPILLSNQEI

-431 FSCIIPAFT
+431 LACVIPAVN
-440 VYKMNISKTLT
+440 VYNMNISKTLS

>member
-87 KSIINNRMVKNSTKL
+87 KSITNNRMVKNSTKL
-102 SFGDNFKG
+102 SFGDNHKG
-110 FKIVGTEKN
+110 FKIVGTEKS
-119 FLELYNCK
+119 FLELYNCNI
-127 FENGRVWEKSLEAVV
+127 ENGRVWEKSLEAVV
-142 GKKAAEILNLK
+142 GKKAAEILELNV
-153 IGDEFISTHG
+153 GDEFTSTHG

-172 DSKFKVV
+172 DSEFKVV
-179 GVLDY
+179 GILEY
-184 SGSVADQLILTSL
+184 SGSVADQLILTSI
-197 ESVWDIHKEHDHNHD
+197 ESVWDIHKEHN
-212 HDEEQDHDHDEEHN
+212 HDHDEEHN

-251 DHDEEHDH
+251 
-259 DHDEEHD
+259 
-266 HGDEDEK
+266 GDDDEK

-373 ESIILCIIGFFGGII
+373 ESVILCIIGFFGGII

-408 ISIPIFLSSQEL
+408 ISMPIFLSSQEL
-420 LLLIFSISIGI
+420 ILLIFSISIGI
-431 FSCIIPAFT
+431 ISCIIPAFN

>member
-13 HKPVGTILSIV
+13 HKPVGTVLSIV

-33 SILIHVNSSIEN
+33 SILIHVNASIEN
-45 QMNNNLKGIDMVV
+45 QMSNNLKGIDMVV

-87 KSIINNRMVKNSTKL
+87 NSITKNRMVKNSTKL
-102 SFGDNFKG
+102 SFGDNYKG

-119 FLELYNCK
+119 FLELYKCNL
-127 FENGRVWEKSLEAVV
+127 EYGRIWKKSLDAVLGNKV
-142 GKKAAEILNLK
+142 AEILKLK
-153 IGDEFISTHG
+153 IGDEFTSSHG

-172 DSKFKVV
+172 DSVFKVV
-179 GVLDY
+179 GILET
-184 SGSVADQLILTSL
+184 SNSVADQLILTSL
-197 ESVWDIHKEHDHNHD
+197 ESVWDIHK
-212 HDEEQDHDHDEEHN
+212 
-226 HDHDEEHDHD
+226 EHDHD

-251 DHDEEHDH
+251 DHDEEHDN
-259 DHDEEHD
+259 
-266 HGDEDEK
+266 DEDSK

-319 GLETLTYLAYLIMF
+319 GFETLTYLAYLIMF

-342 LLNSLRERK
+342 LLNSLKERK

-359 IGGTKI
+359 IGGTKV

-373 ESIILCIIGFFGGII
+373 ESIILCIIGFIGGII

-408 ISIPIFLSSQEL
+408 ISIPVLLSNQEIF
-420 LLLIFSISIGI
+420 LLIFSISIGI
-431 FSCIIPAFT
+431 FACIIPAVN
-440 VYKMNISKTLT
+440 VYNMNISKTLSS
-451 DE
+451 E

>member
-45 QMNNNLKGIDMVV
+45 QMNNNLKGVDMVV

-87 KSIINNRMVKNSTKL
+87 NSITNNRMVKNSTKL

-110 FKIVGTEKN
+110 FKIVGTEKS

-127 FENGRVWEKSLEAVV
+127 FENGRVWVKSLEAVV

-197 ESVWDIHKEHDHNHD
+197 ESIWDIHREHD
-212 HDEEQDHDHDEEHN
+212 
-226 HDHDEEHDHD
+226 HDHD
-236 HDEEHDHDHDEEHDH
+236 HDEEHDHNHDEEHDHNHDEEHEHDHDEEHDH
-251 DHDEEHDH
+251 EHEEEHNH

-431 FSCIIPAFT
+431 ISCIIPAFN

>member
-13 HKPVGTILSIV
+13 HKPVGTVLSIV

-33 SILIHVNSSIEN
+33 SILIHVNASIEN
-45 QMNNNLKGIDMVV
+45 QMSNNLKGIDMVV

-87 KSIINNRMVKNSTKL
+87 NSITKNRMVKNSTKL
-102 SFGDNFKG
+102 SFGDNYKG

-119 FLELYNCK
+119 FLELYKCNL
-127 FENGRVWEKSLEAVV
+127 EYGRIWKKSLDAVLGNKV
-142 GKKAAEILNLK
+142 AEILKLK
-153 IGDEFISTHG
+153 IGDEFTSSHG

-172 DSKFKVV
+172 DSVFKVV
-179 GVLDY
+179 GILET
-184 SGSVADQLILTSL
+184 SNSVADQLILTSL
-197 ESVWDIHKEHDHNHD
+197 ESVWDIHKEHDH
-212 HDEEQDHDHDEEHN
+212 
-226 HDHDEEHDHD
+226 DHDEEHDN
-236 HDEEHDHDHDEEHDH
+236 
-251 DHDEEHDH
+251 
-259 DHDEEHD
+259 
-266 HGDEDEK
+266 DEDSK

-319 GLETLTYLAYLIMF
+319 GFETLTYLAYLIMF

-342 LLNSLRERK
+342 LLNSLKERK

-359 IGGTKI
+359 IGGTKV

-373 ESIILCIIGFFGGII
+373 ESIILCIIGFIGGII

-408 ISIPIFLSSQEL
+408 ISIPVLLSNQEIF
-420 LLLIFSISIGI
+420 LLIFSISIGI
-431 FSCIIPAFT
+431 LACIIPAVN
-440 VYKMNISKTLT
+440 VYNMNISKTLSS
-451 DE
+451 E

>member
-13 HKPVGTILSIV
+13 HKPVGTVLSIL

-33 SILIHVNSSIEN
+33 SILIHVNNSIEN

-87 KSIINNRMVKNSTKL
+87 NSITRNRMVKNSTKL
-102 SFGDNFKG
+102 SFGDNYKG

-119 FLELYNCK
+119 FLELYKCDV
-127 FENGRVWEKSLEAVV
+127 EDGRIWKKSLEAVV
-142 GKKAAEILNLK
+142 GNKVAEILELK
-153 IGDEFISTHG
+153 IGDEFTSSHG

-172 DSKFKVV
+172 DSVFKVV
-179 GVLDY
+179 GILET
-184 SGSVADQLILTSL
+184 SNSVADQLILTSL
-197 ESVWDIHKEHDHNHD
+197 ESVWDIHKEHDH
-212 HDEEQDHDHDEEHN
+212 E
-226 HDHDEEHDHD
+226 HDEEHDHE
-236 HDEEHDHDHDEEHDH
+236 HDEEHDHEHDEEHDH
-251 DHDEEHDH
+251 EHDEEH
-259 DHDEEHD
+259 EH
-266 HGDEDEK
+266 GEDSK
-273 EITSILIKFD
+273 EITSILVKFD

-319 GLETLTYLAYLIMF
+319 GFETLTYLAYLIMF

-342 LLNSLRERK
+342 LLNSLKERK

-373 ESIILCIIGFFGGII
+373 ESIILCIIGFIGGII
-388 LSRIG
+388 LSRVG
-393 ILVTSNLLEESLNYS
+393 ILVISNLLEESLNYS
-408 ISIPIFLSSQEL
+408 ISIPVLLSNQEI

-431 FSCIIPAFT
+431 LACVIPAVN
-440 VYKMNISKTLT
+440 VYNMNISKTLS